1 MKRLVPHVACIQA
14 GTEGCARYRTVFVTA
29 CLLLWMALA
38 AAPRAAELNGIKL
51 QDTRQVAGVT
61 LVLNGLG
68 LRTYSVFRV
77 PIYVAGLYLEQR
89 DSSADAILRS
99 PEVKLLE
106 LRFLHDVGA
115 KDARQA
121 WQEGFENNCK
131 LPCRLPAWQ
140 VVQFLA
146 GVPAV
151 HRGDSSTLLFTRRG
165 LDIAINGRAYA
176 SIADPQFA
184 QAVLATF
191 IGADPPTP
199 ALKRGLLGGR

>member
-1 MKRLVPHVACIQA
+1 
-14 GTEGCARYRTVFVTA
+14 
-29 CLLLWMALA
+29 MALA

-51 QDTRQVAGVT
+51 PDTRQVAEVT

-99 PEVKLLE
+99 
-106 LRFLHDVGA
+106 
-115 KDARQA
+115 
-121 WQEGFENNCK
+121 